1 MQRTL
6 LAARWIFAI
15 CCIGFVLAYPS
26 NIQDHVVYVP
36 KWLPPGSV
44 FWVATGICFVL
55 AGVAILTGILDVL
68 AAWLLGL
75 MFLTFNLTIL
85 PSFIFT
91 DPHNHAAWGDK
102 RLQFACGRI
111 CLDIG
116 RGPYATPCRK
126 SDEGMGDI
134 SRRGKKCACGDDR
147 DHSRPRVYTGEC
159 CPVTIISSAMRRAS
173 GKVAADLRSIS
184 AGKSC

>member
-44 FWVATGICFVL
+44 FWVVTGMCFVL
-55 AGVAILTGILDVL
+55 AGVAILTGVLDVL
-68 AAWLLGL
+68 AACLLGL
-75 MFLTFNLTIL
+75 MFLNFNLTIL

-91 DPHNHAAWGDK
+91 DPHRHAAWGGNAYD
-102 RLQFACGRI
+102 LAAVG
-111 CLDIG
+111 
-116 RGPYATPCRK
+116 
-126 SDEGMGDI
+126 
-134 SRRGKKCACGDDR
+134 
-147 DHSRPRVYTGEC
+147 
-159 CPVTIISSAMRRAS
+159 SAWILAAALTRRRAERAMK
-173 GKVAADLRSIS
+173 GWATFPDAARNVRVETTGTTARRVFTPAS
-184 AGKSC
+184 AAP